1 MNRLNRFE
9 HHRYVGLRLN
19 MKVYDCDNQQQFDQL
34 NNKIGD
40 IDYLGLNLIQSFSP
54 DFIDEAKNRGFKPV

>member
-1 MNRLNRFE
+1 LNRLNRFE

-19 MKVYDCDNQQQFDQL
+19 MKVYDCDNQLQFEKL

-40 IDYLGLNLIQSFSP
+40 TDYIGLNLIQSFSP
-54 DFIDEAKNRGFKPV
+54 DSLDEAKNRGFKPL

>member
-19 MKVYDCDNQQQFDQL
+19 MKVYDCDNQLQFEKL

-40 IDYLGLNLIQSFSP
+40 TDYIGLNLIQSFSP
-54 DFIDEAKNRGFKPV
+54 DSLDEDKNRGFKPL

>member
-9 HHRYVGLRLN
+9 HHRYIGLRLN
-19 MKVYDCDNQQQFDQL
+19 MKAYDCDIQVQFEQL

-40 IDYLGLNLIQSFSP
+40 SDYIGLNLIQSFSP
-54 DFIDEAKNRGFKPV
+54 DSLDEAKNRGFKPV

>member
-19 MKVYDCDNQQQFDQL
+19 MKVYDCDNQLQFEKL
-34 NNKIGD
+34 NNKIGET
-40 IDYLGLNLIQSFSP
+40 DYIGLNLIQSFSP
-54 DFIDEAKNRGFKPV
+54 DSLDEAKNRGFKPL

>member
-1 MNRLNRFE
+1 MNRRNRFE

-19 MKVYDCDNQQQFDQL
+19 MKVYDCDNQLQFEKL

-40 IDYLGLNLIQSFSP
+40 TDYIGLNLIQSFSP
-54 DFIDEAKNRGFKPV
+54 DSLDEAKNRGFKPL

>member
-9 HHRYVGLRLN
+9 HHRYFGLRLN
-19 MKVYDCDNQQQFDQL
+19 MKAYDCDNQVQFEQL

-40 IDYLGLNLIQSFSP
+40 SDYIGLNLIQAQTV
-54 DFIDEAKNRGFKPV
+54 IKCMLRMIVMVVVG